1 LLTDKISRIDL
12 TQVKIMK
19 ILVNHLFLLSALTM
33 MFSCTEEITEELQN
47 EEQLQVTNTTPTAAS
62 FSNKSI
68 RLVNKM
74 DPNLSFTMHKA
85 GTVNEACEIAAPS
98 TGFNAD
104 DYDKTNS
111 AYAQDCIL
119 DVQELDLSFHGAD
132 FEIQVDDNLCE
143 YVSYVPYHY
152 VAFPYGASDKTYYE
166 VTCDQTCE
174 TANPT
179 ICGKTFDSH
188 VTVGGDSDSIYT
200 TGEFLNEI
208 DSPEAACLY
217 DWQTKYGT
225 ASNYPNC
232 DIGTR
237 TPIIVEMK
245 SSKVLIAGP
254 PSVEIEV
261 CVAGVSAVTV
271 VDTTEEPISCGG
283 SILSCLAGAGVE
295 TMEEDEDTHALL
307 YKDSIYNNQDLASFT
322 KQITYSAP
330 LEKGHFKQNL
340 HLANFSRMCSNTSAN
355 KLGLYETSTLIGYEL
370 DLLNAGTF
378 NVVTDTDPADV
389 SLVEGERYSHHP
401 FHSREGSQPYY
412 KFTCYNNAYDVKA
425 QIRLF
430 IREWDKDFSEFDS
443 YIDNVSDVNTGGSKH
458 MDMGDDLQDNIY
470 YWNDRDDWDDVFE
483 DQGVFD
489 VGQERCHMTD
499 YSNQDL
505 NDTFNFD
512 NETLPNT
519 PAFTYDDDGDVYDYR
534 KPVIG
539 DGTLPSTG
547 EGSFPWAFST
557 K

>member
-1 LLTDKISRIDL
+1 
-12 TQVKIMK
+12 MK
-19 ILVNHLFLLSALTM
+19 ILVNHLFLLSVLSL
-33 MFSCTEEITEELQN
+33 MFSCTEEITEEVQN
-47 EEQLQVTNTTPTAAS
+47 EEQLQVTSTTPTAAS

-74 DPNLSFTMHKA
+74 DSNLSFTMHKA
-85 GTVNEACEIAAPS
+85 GSVNEACEIAAPS

-119 DVQELDLSFHGAD
+119 DVQELDLNFHGAD

-166 VTCDQTCE
+166 VTCDATCT

-188 VTVGGDSDSIYT
+188 NTIGGDSDAVYT
-200 TGEFLNEI
+200 TGEFSNEI
-208 DSPEAACLY
+208 ASPEAACLY
-217 DWQTKYGT
+217 DWNTKYGD

-237 TPIIVEMK
+237 TAIKVEMS
-245 SSKVLIAGP
+245 SSKQVIAGP

-261 CVAGVSAVTV
+261 CAANTTAVTV
-271 VDTTEEPISCGG
+271 VSVENPVSCGG

-295 TMEEDEDTHALL
+295 SMEEDEDTHAIL

-330 LEKGHFKQNL
+330 LDKGHFKQNL
-340 HLANFSRMCSNTSAN
+340 HLANFSRMCSNTSAI
-355 KLGLYETSTLIGYEL
+355 KTGQYETSTLIGYEI
-370 DLLNAGTF
+370 DLLNATAF
-378 NVVTDTDPADV
+378 VPKTEVDPV
-389 SLVEGERYSHHP
+389 SGAVEGQKLSHHP

-430 IREWDKDFSEFDS
+430 IREWDKDFSEFDP
-443 YIDNVSDVNTGGSKH
+443 YIDNVSDINTGGTKH
-458 MDMGDDLQDNIY
+458 MDMEDDLQDGIY
-470 YWNDRDDWDDVFE
+470 FWNDRDDWDDVFG

-489 VGQERCHMTD
+489 NGLETCTLTD
-499 YSNQDL
+499 YANQDGAGDGIL
-505 NDTFNFD
+505 DAT
-512 NETLPNT
+512 
-519 PAFTYDDDGDVYDYR
+519 DDFDYR
-534 KPVIG
+534 VPA
-539 DGTLPSTG
+539 TG
-547 EGSFPWAFST
+547 QGSFPWDFST